1 MERSQVGDPNAD
13 ELFKKYLFIV
23 IQEEGTIY
31 DGALV
36 RSPLISEDELNRI
49 RKLAD
54 EAEDTY
60 E

>member
-1 MERSQVGDPNAD
+1 MEVNAVD

-36 RSPLISEDELNRI
+36 RSPLISEDELTTI

-54 EAEDTY
+54 AAEDEY
-60 E
+60 S